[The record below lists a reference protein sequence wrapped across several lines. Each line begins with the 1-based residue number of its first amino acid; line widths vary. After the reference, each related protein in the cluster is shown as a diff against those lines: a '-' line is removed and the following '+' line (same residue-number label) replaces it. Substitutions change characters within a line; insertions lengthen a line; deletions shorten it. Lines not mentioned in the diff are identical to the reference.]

1 MPMNY
6 EPRLYIIMRKDLPL
20 MNPGKAIAQ
29 GAHAQAVFSKRM
41 FETMNSDDHWHNRR
55 RELMVAWQKQADEFG
70 TTIVLH
76 EPIATMEAIK
86 QNVSFASMIVDP
98 TYPMVNHYGDFF
110 TQAQITCMWAF
121 PFVEHEFEYMKQF
134 PLHP

>member
-1 MPMNY
+1 MTKNY

-29 GAHAQAVFSKRM
+29 GTHAQAVFSQMM
-41 FETMNSDDHWHNRR
+41 FEMSDPANAWYPERQAMMTD
-55 RELMVAWQKQADEFG
+55 WQKQAGNFG

-76 EPIATMEAIK
+76 EPIATMEEIGR
-86 QNVSFASMIVDP
+86 NVGCAGMIVDP